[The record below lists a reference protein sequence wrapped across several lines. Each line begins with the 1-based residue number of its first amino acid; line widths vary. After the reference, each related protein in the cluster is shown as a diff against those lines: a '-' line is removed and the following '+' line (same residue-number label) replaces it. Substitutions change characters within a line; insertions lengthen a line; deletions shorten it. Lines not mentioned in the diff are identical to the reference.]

1 MVLKFSVP
9 NAQRYEDYTEAPLLY
24 SAILANDGGGK
35 AFEAALA
42 KAAGMLLIFL
52 GSGIAV
58 LRLTRLNVMQLLRK
72 EK

>member
-1 MVLKFSVP
+1 MLKFSVP

-52 GSGIAV
+52 G
-58 LRLTRLNVMQLLRK
+58 T

>member
-1 MVLKFSVP
+1 MLKFSVP

-42 KAAGMLLIFL
+42 KAAGLLIFL

-58 LRLTRLNVMQLLRK
+58 LRLTRLNVMKLLRT